1 MNVGEERPVRINC
14 LYSFLEIEDFHHT
27 IGVSSEKKINVLWC
41 IRKCINIF
49 CV

>member
-1 MNVGEERPVRINC
+1 MNGGEERPVRINC

-27 IGVSSEKKINVLWC
+27 IGMSNEREINVLWRISKC
-41 IRKCINIF
+41 IRKF